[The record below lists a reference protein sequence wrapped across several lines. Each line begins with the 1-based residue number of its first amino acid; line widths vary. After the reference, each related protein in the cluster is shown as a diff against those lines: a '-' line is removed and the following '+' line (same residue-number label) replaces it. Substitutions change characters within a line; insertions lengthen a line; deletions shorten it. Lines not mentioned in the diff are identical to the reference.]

1 MSIGSRIAATIA
13 LGVAWIVIIIIHLF
27 FFADR
32 FNLYQNIA
40 LEIINLVII
49 GGLIAIIWVIGWG
62 HKGK

>member
-1 MSIGSRIAATIA
+1 MSIGSRIASTIA
-13 LGVAWIVIIIIHLF
+13 LGVAWIVIMIIHLF